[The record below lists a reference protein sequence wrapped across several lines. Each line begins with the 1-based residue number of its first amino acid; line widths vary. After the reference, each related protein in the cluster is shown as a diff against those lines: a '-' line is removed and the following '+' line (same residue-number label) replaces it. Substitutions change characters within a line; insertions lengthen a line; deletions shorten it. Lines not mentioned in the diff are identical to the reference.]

1 MSLKNILNVNDM
13 KIAAKKRVP
22 KMFFDYVESG
32 SWEELTLK
40 SNEDDYSKIKLKQKV
55 AIDVSKR
62 STLVQILGQEYNMPV
77 ALAPAGLTGLQK
89 ADGEILAALA
99 AEKFNVPY
107 TLSTFSICSLE
118 SVAKKVSKPFWFQLY
133 VMKDKKFMNE
143 LIFRAKNVNCSALI
157 ITLDLQVLGKRYK
170 DVRNK
175 LSIPPDFLC
184 KKNLFNMLLK
194 PRWMIEIL
202 STKNRNFGNISGH
215 ALGVS
220 NLKSLSKWVGNSFDE
235 SFCWEEIEKIR
246 DVWKEKLILKGI
258 LDEEDAQKAVKI
270 GADAIIVSNHGGRQ
284 LDSTS
289 SSISMLHK
297 IKKIV
302 KQDAEIW
309 IDGGIRSGID
319 VIKACSLGAD
329 CTLIGRPYLYG
340 LGAYGEKGVTK
351 ILNIFKEDLEL
362 AMALCGKTT
371 IKDLNSK
378 NIIFEF

>member
-13 KIAAKKRVP
+13 KVIAKKRVP

-32 SWEELTLK
+32 SWEESTLR
-40 SNEDDYSKIKLKQKV
+40 SNVDDFSKIKLKQKV
-55 AIDVSKR
+55 AIDVSNR
-62 STLVQILGQEYNMPV
+62 NTMVNIFGQKYTMPV

-133 VMKDKKFMNE
+133 IMKDKKFMKE
-143 LIFRAKNVNCSALI
+143 LIFRAKNVNCSALM

-170 DVRNK
+170 DVRNR

-184 KKNLFNMLLK
+184 RKNLFNMLLK
-194 PRWMIEIL
+194 PYWMMEIL
-202 STKNRNFGNISGH
+202 STKNRGFGNIVGH
-215 ALGVS
+215 ASGVS
-220 NLKSLSKWVGNSFDE
+220 NLKSLSKWVGDSFDE
-235 SFCWEEIEKIR
+235 SFCWEDIEKIR
-246 DVWKEKLILKGI
+246 ANWKEKLILKGI
-258 LDEEDAQKAVKI
+258 LDEEDALKAVQI

-297 IKKIV
+297 IKKVV
-302 KQDAEIW
+302 KEDVEIW
-309 IDGGIRSGID
+309 IDGGITSGID

-351 ILNIFKEDLEL
+351 ILNIFKEDLDL
-362 AMALCGKTT
+362 SMALCGKTN
-371 IKDLNSK
+371 IKDLNSE
-378 NIIFEF
+378 NIIVDF

>member
-13 KIAAKKRVP
+13 KIVAKKRVP
-22 KMFFDYVESG
+22 KMFFDYIESG
-32 SWEELTLK
+32 SWDELTLK
-40 SNEDDYSKIKLKQKV
+40 SNEDDFSKIKLKQKV
-55 AIDVSKR
+55 AIDISKR
-62 STLVQILGQEYNMPV
+62 NTSVKILGQNYSMPV

-89 ADGEILAALA
+89 ANGEILAALA

-107 TLSTFSICSLE
+107 TLSTLSICSLE
-118 SVAKKVSKPFWFQLY
+118 NVAEKVSKPFWFQLY
-133 VMKDKKFMNE
+133 VMKDKKFMKE
-143 LIFRAKNVNCSALI
+143 LIFRAKNVNCSALM
-157 ITLDLQVLGKRYK
+157 ITLDLQVLGKRYN

-184 KKNLFNMLLK
+184 RTNLLNMLLK
-194 PRWMIEIL
+194 PYWMMEIL
-202 STKNRNFGNISGH
+202 STKNRGFGNIVGH
-215 ALGVS
+215 TSEVS
-220 NLKSLSKWVGNSFDE
+220 NLKSLSKWVGGSFDE
-235 SFCWEEIEKIR
+235 SFCWEDIEKIR
-246 DVWKEKLILKGI
+246 DIWKEKLILKGI
-258 LDEEDAQKAVKI
+258 LDEEDALKAVEV

-289 SSISMLHK
+289 SSISMLQK

-302 KQDAEIW
+302 KKDAEIW

-351 ILNIFKEDLEL
+351 ILNIFKEDLDL
-362 AMALCGKTT
+362 SMALCGKNT
-371 IKDLNSK
+371 IKDLNSE
-378 NIIFEF
+378 NIIIDV